1 MLLYVRQMFDS
12 SIKIGSNNN
21 IESSVIIHRNVKIGN
36 NNKIYGNTI
45 IHPNTEIGDN
55 NIIYPGNVIGELPC
69 SSYNINHDYDF
80 SNPLLKGVKIG
91 DNNVL
96 YHENWIQSGLRCKTL
111 IGNNNILYGSV
122 KIGHDVVI
130 KNHTNVYAESIFGGN
145 SILMD
150 NSTVGMRA
158 AIIQNVVIGNYSMIG
173 LNNTIT
179 KNVFPFF
186 VNINN
191 EIKRINTKKTSEDIV
206 KYEQILRDIN
216 ELFSSKKY
224 DISGYDIPEDI
235 RKILI
240 DYAIHIQNF
249 ENMV

>member
-1 MLLYVRQMFDS
+1 MLLYVRQIFDS
-12 SIKIGSNNN
+12 SINIGDNNQ

-55 NIIYPGNVIGELPC
+55 NIIYPGNVIGELPS
-69 SSYNINHDYDF
+69 SSYNKNHDYDF

-122 KIGHDVVI
+122 KIGHDVLI

-173 LNNTIT
+173 LNNTI
-179 KNVFPFF
+179 
-186 VNINN
+186 
-191 EIKRINTKKTSEDIV
+191 KTSEDIV

-224 DISGYDIPEDI
+224 DISGYEIPEDI

-240 DYAIHIQNF
+240 DYVIHIQNF
-249 ENMV
+249 ENMVWF

>member
-1 MLLYVRQMFDS
+1 MLSKILCYIKKDVR
-12 SIKIGSNNN
+12 IGYANY
-21 IESSVIIHRNVKIGN
+21 IESSVVIHRNVKIGN

-55 NIIYPGNVIGELPC
+55 NIIFPNNIIGELPTSTYTTC
-69 SSYNINHDYDF
+69 HDYDF
-80 SNPLLKGVKIG
+80 SNPLLKGVRIG
-91 DNNVL
+91 NHNVL
-96 YHENWIQSGLRCKTL
+96 YNENWIQSGLRYKTT
-111 IGNNNILYGSV
+111 IEDNNILYGKI
-122 KIGHDVVI
+122 KIGHDVII
-130 KNHTNVYAESIFGGN
+130 KNNTSIHTDSILGGN
-145 SILMD
+145 SIFMD

-191 EIKRINTKKTSEDIV
+191 KIKRINTKKTSEDIL

-216 ELFSSKKY
+216 GLVSNKKY
-224 DISGYDIPEDI
+224 DISDYDIPEDI

-240 DYAIHIQNF
+240 DYIIHIKSF
-249 ENMV
+249 ESMV